1 MSGKY
6 VYKKKALFF
15 AAAILD
21 FIGYGIRRCINLVA
35 PKIYSAADI
44 KNILILKF
52 DHAGD
57 VLLSTPAIR
66 ALRNS
71 FPQAYITLV
80 VGPWSADVA
89 KGNKDVNQIL
99 TYRACRHDRSSEK
112 RINLRETFS
121 LIKHLRKKRYD
132 MALDLR
138 GDLFAIIIAFLSG
151 IRRRVGYGWEG
162 GGFLLTDI
170 VKTSTDK
177 HQSEIMLDS
186 LRAVGVDPPG
196 NLFPEIGFSE
206 DDKIAAGE
214 ILRAGGFNGQT
225 SLVGFHIGAGYP
237 SKLWDSSGYAELMNI
252 LSQKYNKQVLIVGG
266 NDDKDIYDRIKGS
279 LNFMPVNAIGKTT
292 FSESAALIERCSLF
306 IGNDSA
312 LVHMAAAV
320 GVPTIVIFS
329 AANDWNRWKP
339 VGKNVFGISKK
350 ITCMNCEK
358 KSCDT
363 MDCMKAITVEEVLNK
378 IAEVMRHI

>member
-89 KGNKDVNQIL
+89 KGNKDVHQIL

-214 ILRAGGFNGQT
+214 ILRAGSFNGQT

-266 NDDKDIYDRIKGS
+266 NDDKDIYDRIKG
-279 LNFMPVNAIGKTT
+279 
-292 FSESAALIERCSLF
+292 
-306 IGNDSA
+306 
-312 LVHMAAAV
+312 
-320 GVPTIVIFS
+320 
-329 AANDWNRWKP
+329 
-339 VGKNVFGISKK
+339 
-350 ITCMNCEK
+350 
-358 KSCDT
+358 
-363 MDCMKAITVEEVLNK
+363 
-378 IAEVMRHI
+378 